1 MESRGLF
8 SSGHRTKQRVSS
20 RSLSVRP
27 ALLVSR
33 CSPTLVLG
41 LAPTCHR
48 PQPFCS
54 LRTSFVLM
62 ASLSYD
68 VEHYMPC
75 PGPIVDGLATGH
87 CGAIIPKVIV
97 CTGPNREKRCQRVSF
112 SFFIFTLRTYQGLT
126 RTSAMFALTS
136 CGFPSKTTTV
146 LHHQVRKGLGTTL
159 LGLNHHRS
167 RPCDLGIMVP
177 SPIIAPCPP
186 SPLTPLLF
194 KLVSLVPNRLCL
206 RFLTR

>member
-1 MESRGLF
+1 MESRGLVN
-8 SSGHRTKQRVSS
+8 SGHKTKQRVSS

-33 CSPTLVLG
+33 YPPTLIPG
-41 LAPTCHR
+41 LAPAYHR

-62 ASLSYD
+62 SSLSYD

-75 PGPIVDGLATGH
+75 PGPIVDGLATGQ

-112 SFFIFTLRTYQGLT
+112 AFFIFTLRTYQGLT
-126 RTSAMFALTS
+126 CSAMFALTS

-146 LHHQVRKGLGTTL
+146 LHHQVCRGLGTIL
-159 LGLNHHRS
+159 LGVNHHRS
-167 RPCDLGIMVP
+167 RPCDTGIMVP
-177 SPIIAPCPP
+177 SPTIAPCPP
-186 SPLTPLLF
+186 CSLTPLLF
-194 KLVSLVPNRLCL
+194 KLVSLVPNRLCP